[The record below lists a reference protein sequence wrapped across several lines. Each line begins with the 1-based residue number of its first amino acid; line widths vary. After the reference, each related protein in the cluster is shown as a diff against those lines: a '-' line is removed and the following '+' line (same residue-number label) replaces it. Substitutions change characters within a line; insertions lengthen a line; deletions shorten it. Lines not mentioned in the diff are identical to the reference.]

1 MKFTQRTDDLRMI
14 KRRIS
19 EGFAWASGSSSTWSH
34 KPSDFSVTRTNP
46 LFSFGENGEVIK
58 QSGCV
63 LSLVRICHL
72 KEYLLTCFL
81 FITAGVPNLWDLMP
95 DGLRW
100 SWCSNNRNKVLN
112 EFNTLELSP
121 NHPRPYPV
129 HGKIAFQETYPRCQK
144 DLGPLLLGLF
154 RWTWGLN

>member
-100 SWCSNNRNKVLN
+100 SWCSNNRNKMHN
-112 EFNTLELSP
+112 KWNALESSWNHLLYPSLWKNCLPQNLSLVWK
-121 NHPRPYPV
+121 RL
-129 HGKIAFQETYPRCQK
+129 ETVALK
-144 DLGPLLLGLF
+144 D
-154 RWTWGLN
+154 